1 MDKGA
6 VGACNGSA
14 HFFEELERK
23 GKSMKHAQM
32 CLLGLLSLFSF
43 VTVQAQQATG
53 GPEKAIAALEDQ
65 WLKSQK
71 TNNAD
76 LASPLLAEKFVS
88 TGSDGK
94 VTNKAQYLA
103 DARASKNLS
112 AENENVSVTVFG
124 DTSIAAGLW
133 VGKGTD
139 EKGKPFDVR
148 VRWTD
153 TWVKMPNG
161 KWQCVATQSTEVKM

>member
-1 MDKGA
+1 M
-6 VGACNGSA
+6 
-14 HFFEELERK
+14 F
-23 GKSMKHAQM
+23 
-32 CLLGLLSLFSF
+32 LLGLLSLFSF
-43 VTVQAQQATG
+43 VTVQAQQATD

-124 DTSIAAGLW
+124 DTSIATGLW